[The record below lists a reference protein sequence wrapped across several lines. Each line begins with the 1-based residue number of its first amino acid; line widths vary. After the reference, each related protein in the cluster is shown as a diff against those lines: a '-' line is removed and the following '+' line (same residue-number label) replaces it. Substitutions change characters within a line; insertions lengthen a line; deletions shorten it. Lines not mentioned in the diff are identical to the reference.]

1 MKKIEAIIR
10 LKQYESVKKALE
22 EQDITFFSYWDV
34 RGVGTAREG
43 HLYRGTVYD
52 TSIIERRVISIIV
65 RDENLD
71 KTVQALMSAART
83 GEIGD
88 GRIFVTEVAETYRIR
103 TGESGPDTLYMK

>member
-10 LKQYESVKKALE
+10 LTQYEGVKKALE

-34 RGVGTAREG
+34 RGTGTAREG

-52 TSIIERRVISIIV
+52 TSIIERRLLSIIV

-71 KTVQALMSAART
+71 KTVQAILAAART

-88 GRIFVTEVAETYRIR
+88 GRIFVTDIEETYRIR
-103 TGESGPDTLYMK
+103 TGESGPETLYEK

>member
-10 LKQYESVKKALE
+10 LTQYESVKKALE

-52 TSIIERRVISIIV
+52 TSIIERRLISIIV
-65 RDENLD
+65 RDENAE
-71 KTVQALMSAART
+71 KTIQALMSAART

-103 TGESGPDTLYMK
+103 TGESGPETLYVK

>member
-10 LKQYESVKKALE
+10 LSQYESVKKALE

-43 HLYRGTVYD
+43 HLYRGTIYD
-52 TSIIERRVISIIV
+52 TSIIERRLLSIIV
-65 RDENLD
+65 RDENLE
-71 KTVQALMSAART
+71 KTVQAIMSAART

-88 GRIFVTEVAETYRIR
+88 GRIFVSDVAETYKIR
-103 TGESGPDTLYMK
+103 TGESGPETLYVK

>member
-10 LKQYESVKKALE
+10 LTQYESVKKALE

-52 TSIIERRVISIIV
+52 TSIIERRLLSIIV
-65 RDENLD
+65 RDENLE
-71 KTVQALMSAART
+71 KTVQALMAAART

-88 GRIFVTEVAETYRIR
+88 GRIFVTDIAETYRIR
-103 TGESGPDTLYMK
+103 TGESGPETLYEK

>member
-1 MKKIEAIIR
+1 MKKIESIIR
-10 LKQYESVKKALE
+10 LTQYESVKKALE

-52 TSIIERRVISIIV
+52 TSIIERRLLSIIV
-65 RDENLD
+65 RDENLE
-71 KTVQALMSAART
+71 KTVQAIMAAART

-88 GRIFVTEVAETYRIR
+88 GRIFVTDVADTYRIR
-103 TGESGPDTLYMK
+103 TGESGPETLYEK

>member
-10 LKQYESVKKALE
+10 LTQYESVKKALE

-52 TSIIERRVISIIV
+52 TSIIERRLISIIV
-65 RDENLD
+65 RDENLE
-71 KTVQALMSAART
+71 KTVQAMMSAART

-88 GRIFVTEVAETYRIR
+88 GRIFVSEVEETYRIR
-103 TGESGPDTLYMK
+103 TGESGPETLYIK

>member
-10 LKQYESVKKALE
+10 LTRYENVKKALE
-22 EQDITFFSYWDV
+22 EQDITFFSYFDV

-52 TSIIERRVISIIV
+52 TSIIERRLISIIV
-65 RDENLD
+65 RDENLE

-88 GRIFVTEVAETYRIR
+88 GRIFVSDVEESYRIR
-103 TGESGPDTLYMK
+103 TGESGPETLYLK